1 MAGQD
6 RPIARD
12 DGLIGQLAQS
22 ALSRWP
28 VPPDATVR
36 LINLSENH
44 TFLVEAS
51 DGFRAVLR
59 VHRAGYHCRAAIS
72 SELAWMDALQRDHI
86 VETPRYIAGHDGA
99 AIQEA
104 GLDGHLSPRFLVLFR
119 FIPGHAPEADAALGP
134 AFLRLGEIAARLH
147 RHAVLWPRPIG
158 FQRPLWDEA
167 AVFGRSPIWGNWRD
181 APNVDLAIR
190 RVLEQA
196 ETAVCARL
204 SCFGKEPE
212 RFGLIH
218 ADMRLANLLVDAD
231 ATRVIDFDDC
241 GFGWFLYDFAAAI
254 SFFETDPRIPELKSA
269 WLQGYR
275 RVQSLSCA
283 EEAEIDTFIM
293 LRRLALLAWIGSHA
307 DAPEPQALAPHFASG
322 TAELAESWLRRFRG

>member
-6 RPIARD
+6 GPSAQHD
-12 DGLIGQLAQS
+12 ALIGQLAQA

-28 VPPDATVR
+28 VPADATVR

-44 TFLVEAS
+44 TFLVKAS

-59 VHRAGYHCRAAIS
+59 VHRAGYHGRAAIS
-72 SELAWMDALQRDHI
+72 SELAWMDALQRDKV
-86 VETPRYIAGHDGA
+86 VEAPRYIIGCDGQP
-99 AIQEA
+99 IQEV
-104 GLDGHLSPRFLVLFR
+104 GMDGQVSPRFLVLFR
-119 FIPGHAPEADAALGP
+119 FIPGHAPKADSALP
-134 AFLRLGEIAARLH
+134 ASFMRLGEIAARMQ
-147 RHAVLWPRPIG
+147 RHAKGWPRPDG
-158 FQRPLWDEA
+158 FRRPEWDDD
-167 AVFGRSPIWGNWRD
+167 AVFGPSPIWGNWRA
-181 APNVDLAIR
+181 APNVDPAIR
-190 RVLEQA
+190 DVLEQA
-196 ETAVCARL
+196 EKTVCARL
-204 SCFGKEPE
+204 LRFGKGPG

-218 ADMRLANLLVDAD
+218 ADMRLANLLVEGD

-275 RVQSLSCA
+275 QVQRLSRA

-322 TAELAESWLRRFRG
+322 TAELAESWLRHLRG